1 MAYDLHY
8 YQKEAWDAIRDRFAA
23 GHRGAVIWLPTGS
36 GKTVIT
42 ALLAQQ
48 ISEEPHGRL
57 LVLVGRDFLAEQA
70 RDEILEFVPDADI
83 GIYGFGKR
91 ALARKII
98 IGGVQTLSKAN
109 HLAIIKSLPFTMI
122 NIDETHHVCSPQYRI
137 ILNCFPN
144 ARMVGQSATP
154 FRSDGLSVYEV
165 FGCDGPTYK
174 KNILELIDQG
184 YLSNLLIAQVKTH
197 VSVGSIASGGK
208 EGDYNEDELEAAIN
222 RPDVNTL
229 AAQTCVKEEYGG
241 PTIPTACFTINKKHA
256 IAVEEEM
263 IRHGI
268 KAKAVVD
275 MDDGDWEDIQEAFA
289 KKELHMLI
297 TVYKLLEGWDANVWR
312 LVDMAPTKS
321 AGRFLQKIG
330 RGTRRAPGKQ
340 FCWLLDFTYDS
351 EDHSFDPLTAADVLG
366 LPELETGGS
375 VEDAIKARQERG
387 EEVPGI
393 DNDDDQQI
401 FMGGEIV
408 VREKPAHQ
416 SVAWIP
422 AAYGDF
428 VAQAKDGR
436 VVIFPAGAGKYDI
449 YVGSKINGKMK
460 YTMKEKGKSLGFA
473 QMTAERY
480 YKQMEKG
487 YGWTLQPEHPRYK
500 EPSTPDQIKA
510 LKRFGI
516 NAQYMSKG
524 KASEI
529 LDKCYN
535 GKKKKPAKKKSA

>member
-8 YQKEAWDAIRDRFAA
+8 YQKEAWDAVQQRREA
-23 GHRGAVIWLPTGS
+23 GEEGSVIWLPTGS
-36 GKTVIT
+36 GKTVLI
-42 ALLAQQ
+42 ALQAQEACDDPDGQ
-48 ISEEPHGRL
+48 M
-57 LVLVGRDFLAEQA
+57 LVLVERDFLAEQA
-70 RDEILEFVPDADI
+70 RDEILEFVPHADI

-91 ALARKII
+91 ALSSKII
-98 IGGVQTLSKAN
+98 IGGVQTLSKPN
-109 HLAIIKSLPFTMI
+109 HLAIIKSLPITTI
-122 NIDETHHVCSPQYRI
+122 NIDEVHHAPSTSYRKI
-137 ILNCFPN
+137 INCFPN
-144 ARMVGQSATP
+144 AYKVGQSATP
-154 FRSDGLSVYEV
+154 FRADGLSVYEV

-197 VSVGSIASGGK
+197 VSVGSIKTGGK
-208 EGDYNEDELEAAIN
+208 EGDYDEDELEAAIN

-229 AAQTCVKEEYGG
+229 AAQTCIKEEYGG

-256 IAVEEEM
+256 VAVEQEM
-263 IRHGI
+263 LRHGI
-268 KAKAVVD
+268 KAKAIVD
-275 MDDGDWEDIQEAFA
+275 MEDGEWNTIQEQFA

-375 VEDAIKARQERG
+375 VADAIQARQERG

-436 VVIFPAGAGKYDI
+436 VVIFPSGAGKYDI

-460 YTMKEKGKSLGFA
+460 YTMKEQNKSLGFA

-480 YKQMEKG
+480 YKTLEKG
-487 YGWTLQPEHPRYK
+487 FGWTLQPEHPRYQQ
-500 EPSTPDQIKA
+500 PATPAQIKRLEA
-510 LKRFGI
+510 MGVK
-516 NAQYMSKG
+516 NARYMSLG
-524 KASEI
+524 KASE
-529 LDKCYN
+529 LMDKMFN
-535 GKKKKPAKKKSA
+535 QKKKPKKKSA